1 MSTHVP
7 LRVAPPVEHVSIKAK
22 ALAMLEV
29 SAVFVVV
36 LLTIFYTTI
45 ATQQWQQA
53 LGYPFFVYLGVIL
66 IPVLWLLITRRKLA
80 DFGITFVDIKYHL
93 SAAMTAFLPMALSLA
108 VLAFLPYRLW
118 YGALIV
124 SAIQVG
130 VLWWIA
136 RAMTGKPN
144 VNSGVATIVI
154 ASVMFAAL
162 AVMRDAY
169 PGLLNGIKS
178 LVYYLLFLG
187 LGEELLYRGFI
198 LTRLNQVFEK
208 PYQFFGVRWGLGVII
223 AALFFGLFHVIGNGY
238 DPISRIFAPEWWWG
252 FWTVFAALPLSYV
265 REKTGSILAPTIL
278 HGLPQGLMF
287 FFLTG
292 FTG

>member
-7 LRVAPPVEHVSIKAK
+7 LHVAQPVEHASISSK
-22 ALAMLEV
+22 ALAILEV
-29 SAVFVVV
+29 SSVFVVV
-36 LLTIFYTTI
+36 LLMIFYTTVI
-45 ATQQWQQA
+45 TQRWQQA
-53 LGYPFFVYLGVIL
+53 LGYPFFEYLWVIL

-80 DFGITFVDIKYHL
+80 DFGIAFVDLKFHL
-93 SAAMTAFLPMALSLA
+93 SVAMTSFLPVAVSLA
-108 VLAFLPYRLW
+108 VFAFLPYRLW
-118 YGALIV
+118 YGALITA
-124 SAIQVG
+124 AIQVG

-136 RAMTGKPN
+136 RALTGKSN
-144 VNSGVATIVI
+144 VKSGIAVIVI
-154 ASVMFAAL
+154 ASIMFATL
-162 AVMRDAY
+162 SVMRNTY

-178 LVYYLLFLG
+178 LVFYLLFLG

-208 PYQFFGVRWGLGVII
+208 PYQFFGVRWGWGVII

-238 DPISRIFAPEWWWG
+238 HPLTHQFAPEWWWG
-252 FWTVFAALPLSYV
+252 FWTAFAALPLSYV
-265 REKTGSILAPTIL
+265 REKTGSILASTIL

-292 FTG
+292 F